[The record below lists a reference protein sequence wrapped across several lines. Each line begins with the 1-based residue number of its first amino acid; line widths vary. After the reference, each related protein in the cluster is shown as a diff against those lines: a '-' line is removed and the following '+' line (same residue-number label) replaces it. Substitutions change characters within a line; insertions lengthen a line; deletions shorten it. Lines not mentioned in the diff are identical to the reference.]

1 MLPASTDTFRTYE
14 PIGVSHFSSV
24 SSVAVTETRRYGNS
38 EFHQPWVRLI
48 LILTPARAAHTREQS
63 PAVQDRIRSLLA
75 EMPSAVARVAEYLL
89 NHPQAPLTLSI
100 GELAEQAG
108 ASPATVT
115 RFCRTIGYP
124 GYVELRVGIATDVGR
139 GSLDSWSTEIGGEFG
154 PDDSPEDL
162 LRMLI
167 SSHTKALRE
176 ATSAIDLAVITEV
189 SRRIALSSHVDIYGV
204 VGSAMLAEELQGRL
218 YRVGV
223 PAYAW
228 SEVHSGLTSA
238 AIQDSDTVAI
248 GISATGRTEETIE
261 MLAEAGRAGAFT
273 VAITN
278 DPTSALAELAD
289 RSIVTSIYERF
300 VQPDDLSAKHGQLLV
315 LDLLYLLVAQENFDR
330 SSAKLAASAHAVST
344 HRRPRRTPT
353 RSTATGSG
361 GSTDGSDAAVSEEVR

>member
-1 MLPASTDTFRTYE
+1 M
-14 PIGVSHFSSV
+14 IV
-24 SSVAVTETRRYGNS
+24 
-38 EFHQPWVRLI
+38 
-48 LILTPARAAHTREQS
+48 ILTPARAAHTQEQS
-63 PAVQDRIRSLLA
+63 PAVQDRIRSLLP

-89 NHPQAPLTLSI
+89 EHPQAPLTLSI

-108 ASPATVT
+108 ASAATVT

-139 GSLDSWSTEIGGEFG
+139 SSLDSWTAEIGGEFG

-273 VAITN
+273 VAVTN
-278 DPTSALAELAD
+278 NPTSPLAELAD
-289 RSIVTSIYERF
+289 RSLVTSIYEQF
-300 VQPDDLSAKHGQLLV
+300 LQPDDLSAKHGQLLV

-330 SSAKLAASAHAVST
+330 SSAKLAASARAVSS
-344 HRRPRRTPT
+344 HRRPRRTPP
-353 RSTATGSG
+353 RVAAGALR
-361 GSTDGSDAAVSEEVR
+361 DGTSLAAHEEADS

>member
-1 MLPASTDTFRTYE
+1 
-14 PIGVSHFSSV
+14 V
-24 SSVAVTETRRYGNS
+24 
-38 EFHQPWVRLI
+38 
-48 LILTPARAAHTREQS
+48 ILTPARAARTQEQN
-63 PAVQDRIRSLLA
+63 PAVHDRIRSLLP

-89 NHPQAPLTLSI
+89 EHPQAPLTLSI

-139 GSLDSWSTEIGGEFG
+139 SSLDSWTAEIGGEFG

-238 AIQDSDTVAI
+238 AIQDSGTVAI

-261 MLAEAGRAGAFT
+261 MLAEAGRAGAYT
-273 VAITN
+273 VAVTN
-278 DPTSALAELAD
+278 NPTSALAELAD
-289 RSIVTSIYERF
+289 RSLVTSIYEQF

-330 SSAKLAASAHAVST
+330 SSAKLAASARAVAS
-344 HRRPRRTPT
+344 HRRPRRTPPRVAAGALRDGT
-353 RSTATGSG
+353 GANAQPRPSTGSG
-361 GSTDGSDAAVSEEVR
+361 RIPGEEAGR

>member
-1 MLPASTDTFRTYE
+1 M
-14 PIGVSHFSSV
+14 IV
-24 SSVAVTETRRYGNS
+24 
-38 EFHQPWVRLI
+38 
-48 LILTPARAAHTREQS
+48 ILTPARAARTREQN
-63 PAVQDRIRSLLA
+63 PAVQDRIRSLQP
-75 EMPSAVARVAEYLL
+75 EMPAAVARVAAYLL
-89 NHPQAPLTLSI
+89 EHPQAPLTLSI
-100 GELAEQAG
+100 GELAEKAG

-139 GSLDSWSTEIGGEFG
+139 STSRDSWTSEIGGEFG

-176 ATSAIDLAVITEV
+176 ATSAIDLAVMTEV
-189 SRRIALSSHVDIYGV
+189 SRRIARSSHVDIYGV
-204 VGSAMLAEELQGRL
+204 VGSAMLADELQGRL
-218 YRVGV
+218 YRIGV

-248 GISATGRTEETIE
+248 GISTTGRTEETIE
-261 MLAEAGRAGAFT
+261 MLAQAGRAGAFT

-278 DPTSALAELAD
+278 DPASPLAELAD
-289 RSIVTSIYERF
+289 RSIVTSIYEHF
-300 VQPDDLSAKHGQLLV
+300 LQPDDLSAKHGQLLV

-330 SSAKLAASAHAVST
+330 SSAKLATSALAVSS
-344 HRRPRRTPT
+344 HRRPRRTPLPAAT
-353 RSTATGSG
+353 VPGALSDGSSTAARKEA
-361 GSTDGSDAAVSEEVR
+361 DW

>member
-1 MLPASTDTFRTYE
+1 MP
-14 PIGVSHFSSV
+14 
-24 SSVAVTETRRYGNS
+24 
-38 EFHQPWVRLI
+38 
-48 LILTPARAAHTREQS
+48 
-63 PAVQDRIRSLLA
+63 
-75 EMPSAVARVAEYLL
+75 EMPSAVARVAGYLL
-89 NHPQAPLTLSI
+89 EHPQAPLTLSI

-124 GYVELRVGIATDVGR
+124 GYVELRVGIATDLGR
-139 GSLDSWSTEIGGEFG
+139 STSLDSWTTEIGGEFG

-167 SSHTKALRE
+167 SSHTKSLRE
-176 ATSAIDLAVITEV
+176 ATSAIDLGVITEV

-218 YRVGV
+218 YRIGV

-238 AIQDSDTVAI
+238 AIQDSGTVAI

-261 MLAEAGRAGAFT
+261 MLAAAGRAGAFT

-278 DPTSALAELAD
+278 HPTSPLAELAD
-289 RSIVTSIYERF
+289 RSIVTSIYEQF
-300 VQPDDLSAKHGQLLV
+300 LQPDDLSAKHGQLLV

-330 SSAKLAASAHAVST
+330 SSAKLAASAHAVSS
-344 HRRPRRTPT
+344 HRRPRRTPPPVPAPMS
-353 RSTATGSG
+353 STVASASG
-361 GSTDGSDAAVSEEVR
+361 DGNSGTVAEESDQ

>member
-1 MLPASTDTFRTYE
+1 
-14 PIGVSHFSSV
+14 
-24 SSVAVTETRRYGNS
+24 
-38 EFHQPWVRLI
+38 
-48 LILTPARAAHTREQS
+48 
-63 PAVQDRIRSLLA
+63 VQDRIRSLLP
-75 EMPSAVARVAEYLL
+75 EMPTAVARVAEYLL
-89 NHPQAPLTLSI
+89 EHPQAPLTLSI

-139 GSLDSWSTEIGGEFG
+139 STSRDSWTTEIGGEFG
-154 PDDSPEDL
+154 PDDSPADL

-176 ATSAIDLAVITEV
+176 ATSAIDLGVITEV
-189 SRRIALSSHVDIYGV
+189 SRRIALCAHVDIYGV
-204 VGSAMLAEELQGRL
+204 VGSAMLADELQGRL

-248 GISATGRTEETIE
+248 GISTTGRTDETIE

-278 DPTSALAELAD
+278 DPTSPLAELAD
-289 RSIVTSIYERF
+289 RSIVTSIYEQF
-300 VQPDDLSAKHGQLLV
+300 LQPDDLSAKHGQLVV

-330 SSAKLAASAHAVST
+330 SSAKLAASARAVSS
-344 HRRPRRTPT
+344 HRRPRRTPQRAT
-353 RSTATGSG
+353 APMSSTAPGAA
-361 GSTDGSDAAVSEEVR
+361 TDGSKAPDPNDTGRDDTDSEGAPLEEANQ

>member
-1 MLPASTDTFRTYE
+1 M
-14 PIGVSHFSSV
+14 
-24 SSVAVTETRRYGNS
+24 
-38 EFHQPWVRLI
+38 
-48 LILTPARAAHTREQS
+48 
-63 PAVQDRIRSLLA
+63 
-75 EMPSAVARVAEYLL
+75 SAVA
-89 NHPQAPLTLSI
+89 
-100 GELAEQAG
+100 
-108 ASPATVT
+108 
-115 RFCRTIGYP
+115 
-124 GYVELRVGIATDVGR
+124 
-139 GSLDSWSTEIGGEFG
+139 SLDSWTAEIGGEFG

-218 YRVGV
+218 YRIGV

-248 GISATGRTEETIE
+248 GISTTGRTEETIE
-261 MLAEAGRAGAFT
+261 MLAEARRAGAFT

-278 DPTSALAELAD
+278 DPTSSLAELAD
-289 RSIVTSIYERF
+289 RSIVTSIYEQFR
-300 VQPDDLSAKHGQLLV
+300 QPDDLSAKHGQLLV

-330 SSAKLAASAHAVST
+330 SSAKLAASALAVSS
-344 HRRPRRTPT
+344 HRRPRRTPPRCGASAVPGAVCATETGRLPERRPTGDAERDCARRERLRERGEHEDSSAWPLWPPMEAWT
-353 RSTATGSG
+353 RRS
-361 GSTDGSDAAVSEEVR
+361 V

>member
-1 MLPASTDTFRTYE
+1 M
-14 PIGVSHFSSV
+14 
-24 SSVAVTETRRYGNS
+24 
-38 EFHQPWVRLI
+38 
-48 LILTPARAAHTREQS
+48 ILTPARAARTREQS
-63 PAVQDRIRSLLA
+63 PAVQDRIRSLLP

-89 NHPQAPLTLSI
+89 EHPQAPLTLSI

-108 ASPATVT
+108 ASAATVT

-139 GSLDSWSTEIGGEFG
+139 SASRDSWTAEIGGEFG

-218 YRVGV
+218 YRIGV

-248 GISATGRTEETIE
+248 GISTTGRTEETIE
-261 MLAEAGRAGAFT
+261 MLAEARSCGAFT

-278 DPTSALAELAD
+278 DPTSSLAELAD
-289 RSIVTSIYERF
+289 RSIVTSIYEQFR
-300 VQPDDLSAKHGQLLV
+300 PA
-315 LDLLYLLVAQENFDR
+315 
-330 SSAKLAASAHAVST
+330 
-344 HRRPRRTPT
+344 RRPIGQAWPASRARPALPA
-353 RSTATGSG
+353 RCPGEFRPVERQAGRVRPCRLLPPAPPSHTATGG
-361 GSTDGSDAAVSEEVR
+361 GRRGAASSRDGSSAAARRGGRPVTQSAVAPVVSDFANEVSQRLERLPLWLPTEAWTRRSV